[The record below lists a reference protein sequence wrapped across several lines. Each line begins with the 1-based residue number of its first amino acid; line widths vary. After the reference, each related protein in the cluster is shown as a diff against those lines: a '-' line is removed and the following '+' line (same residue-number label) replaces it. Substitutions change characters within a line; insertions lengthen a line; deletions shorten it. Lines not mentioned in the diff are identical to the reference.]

1 MSKPDKKRNCGREGF
16 DTALLRQRDKENERQ
31 HVDALFTILSRV
43 FGFDIADY
51 VPWLEVFDL
60 DGCKKV
66 MTDSI
71 KKVMKYQNC
80 EITKKVEMWERG
92 ERDTKEDIL
101 DVLIDLKNSE
111 NKPMLSIQ
119 EIKVE
124 VLEIMIAAIV
134 NPSNP
139 VEWAMAEMM
148 NQPDILDKAREE
160 LDRVIAPFSTF
171 QHPTCMTKDTVVG
184 GYSIPKGSHVLL
196 GRRGL
201 GRNPRVWE
209 DPLKYKPERHIKD
222 QESEVVLMDSDLHI
236 LSFSTGRRGCPG
248 AMLGST
254 MTTILLATVIHAF
267 SWEPPPDM
275 TSISLDE
282 SERELTLA
290 TPVIAH
296 AMPRL
301 ESKVYLE
308 SLRN

>member
-71 KKVMKYQNC
+71 KKVMKYQDC

-160 LDRVIAPFSTF
+160 LDRV
-171 QHPTCMTKDTVVG
+171 V
-184 GYSIPKGSHVLL
+184 
-196 GRRGL
+196 

-222 QESEVVLMDSDLHI
+222 QESEVVLMDPDLHI